1 MFNAHHLYKHLS
13 KIYGGKLD
21 FKKICNDEHIV
32 IMNEDLG
39 EGMNGFYGCNG
50 PFRVIVLNKKISYSE
65 RRDWGWHELYHHFK
79 SINNTDPMLI
89 TRDERNA
96 TLFAALV
103 RCPHIEVG
111 DTIESVM
118 ERYSVSPDLAL
129 IRIEFELTKI
139 AA

>member
-1 MFNAHHLYKHLS
+1 MFNAHQLYLDLS
-13 KIYGGKLD
+13 ESYDGKLD

-32 IMNEDLG
+32 IMKEDLG
-39 EGMNGFYGCNG
+39 EGMNGFYCCNG
-50 PFRVIVLNKKISYSE
+50 PFRIIVLNKNISYSE

-79 SINNTDPMLI
+79 SINNLNPMLI

-103 RCPHIEVG
+103 RCPHIQFG
-111 DTIESVM
+111 DTIDSVM

-129 IRIEFELTKI
+129 IRIEFELNNL